1 VSSFYTHCLS
11 LNLLLSMYL
20 KLSLSLGMDPVARR
34 SLWNF
39 IAESSASKSVMITT
53 HSMEECEALCSRVA
67 IMVDGS
73 FKCLGSSSHLKNK
86 FCRTVKMEVRCAT
99 SSSSS
104 MSSSSG
110 YKSSKPQ
117 SSGVG
122 GSRGGGGG
130 GGGGGGVID
139 EEKEIDRVIAF
150 ILAAVPQ
157 ACVEERHGNYVRFDA
172 PTSCLKL
179 SQAFR
184 LLQSPELNI
193 EDYGVSQG
201 TLEQVCMCGLQ

>member
-1 VSSFYTHCLS
+1 
-11 LNLLLSMYL
+11 
-20 KLSLSLGMDPVARR
+20 MDPVARR

-99 SSSSS
+99 SSSS

-117 SSGVG
+117 NSGVSSG
-122 GSRGGGGG
+122 GS
-130 GGGGGGVID
+130 GGVID

-201 TLEQVCMCGLQ
+201 TLEQVCVCGLQ